1 MLSSTFVSLLSLV
14 SLPLVAAHSKNPR
27 HSEAAK
33 RGSSSLAK
41 RDFSGQFTYYADN
54 TDEGACGGWNKPGD
68 YIVALNAQQF
78 DGGKY
83 CGETVSITING
94 KTQSATIVDE
104 CMGCGFGGLDFSSGL
119 FSSFANLGVGELHG
133 SWSFGSSGGGGGGA
147 DTTTSKTTHTTTTQE
162 KTSTKPTSTWT
173 PTSTS
178 TTHSST
184 HTTTS
189 TTSTKHTSSTHSTT
203 SSKPSSTS
211 SSTSSTAS
219 STSTSASVNYNTGAA
234 AGLAQP
240 TGTLSQGTAN
250 NLADLNQAFVGLAA
264 LFVAASEEN

>member
-1 MLSSTFVSLLSLV
+1 MLSSKFVLLLSLV
-14 SLPLVAAHSKNPR
+14 ALPLVAAHTKNSR
-27 HSEAAK
+27 HSEAVK
-33 RGSSSLAK
+33 RRSPSLAK

-68 YIVALNAQQF
+68 FIVALNAQQF

-83 CGETVSITING
+83 CGETVSITIDG
-94 KTQSATIVDE
+94 KTQQATIVDE

-119 FSSFANLGVGELHG
+119 FSSFADLGVGELHG
-133 SWSFGSSGGGGGGA
+133 SWSFGSSGGSGG
-147 DTTTSKTTHTTTTQE
+147 DETTSSKTTHTSTTQQ
-162 KTSTKPTSTWT
+162 KTSTQPTTTWK

-178 TTHSST
+178 TTHSTT
-184 HTTTS
+184 HTTSTHH
-189 TTSTKHTSSTHSTT
+189 TTSTPSTT
-203 SSKPSSTS
+203 SSKPSSTK

-219 STSTSASVNYNTGAA
+219 STSTSASASASINYNSGEAG
-234 AGLAQP
+234 GLAQA
-240 TGTLSQGTAN
+240 TGSLSGGTAS